1 MSKLVRIAAGSFIA
15 ASALITNQVAA
26 QVVYCTEVGVPA
38 GCVVRP
44 VDRGAPGVG
53 VLPGPGVGAP
63 GPGIAPGVG
72 APGPGVAPGVG
83 APGPGVAPGVGAPGV
98 GAAGARGPGEG
109 PNRGGPVNRPGAR

>member
-1 MSKLVRIAAGSFIA
+1 MSKFVQIAAGSFIA
-15 ASALITNQVAA
+15 ASALISSQASA
-26 QVVYCTEVGVPA
+26 QVVYCTAEGVPA

-53 VLPGPGVGAP
+53 VLPG
-63 GPGIAPGVG
+63 PGVG

>member
-1 MSKLVRIAAGSFIA
+1 MSTIIRCAASSLIA
-15 ASALITNQVAA
+15 ASALISTHVSA
-26 QVVYCTEVGVPA
+26 QVVYCTAEGAPA
-38 GCVVRP
+38 GCVARA

-83 APGPGVAPGVGAPGV
+83 APGPG
-98 GAAGARGPGEG
+98 AAGARGPGEG
-109 PNRGGPVNRPGAR
+109 PNRGGPANRPGAR